1 MEDCIFCKIVK
12 GDIPCSKVYEDENV
26 LSFLDIS
33 PANKG
38 HTLVIPKKHYEK
50 FNEMPEDEASTLMS
64 AANKVSKAVE
74 KAIEP
79 EGYSILINNGK
90 AAGQEVGH
98 VHLHIMPKYE
108 KDDFKLLWTHSN
120 YEEGEM
126 GKVLEK
132 IKTFL

>member
-26 LSFLDIS
+26 LSFFDIS